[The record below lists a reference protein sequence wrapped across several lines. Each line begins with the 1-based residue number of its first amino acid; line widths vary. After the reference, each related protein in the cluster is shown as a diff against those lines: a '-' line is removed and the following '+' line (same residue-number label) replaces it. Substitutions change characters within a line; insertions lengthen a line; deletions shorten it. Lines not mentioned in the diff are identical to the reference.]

1 MMNAGSPLVFT
12 VPGRAGWELRLVVQG
27 GLRILDRIAALDH
40 ASLKTRPTLGLTD
53 IVTMGWRACCM
64 RRPAARSLQKAR
76 P

>member
-1 MMNAGSPLVFT
+1 MMGAGSPLVFT

-40 ASLKTRPTLGLTD
+40 ASLNTRPTLGWTD
-53 IVTMGWRACCM
+53 IVTMGWRALGM
-64 RRPAARSLQKAR
+64 RRPPAQRLQKAR